1 MRSAATQF
9 QSGLTAISRHGRRRA
24 AKPEPR
30 LLAGMSGGQTMADRR
45 QEEELATFLRSRR
58 QRLRPQDV
66 GLPAAGRRRTPGLRR
81 EEVAVLAGLSTTWYT
96 YLEQGR
102 GREVSPAVLDSIA
115 RVLQL
120 TEDER
125 RYVHLLAFGHVV
137 AARPLGEEVQVS
149 DLLREIVA
157 IAGNQS
163 NPLYACNRAG
173 DLIAWNEAAVDWYDD
188 WSRLP
193 ERDQNFMTWLLTED
207 KARSCLVDWE
217 MVVRDLIARGRAD
230 VALQPGDRVLQN
242 RIAELKRRSPDF
254 QRLWNDHH
262 EVRTHRTGVR
272 RMRHPDKGISEWR
285 LVPLVSIYQDSPTAI
300 FHLP

>member
-1 MRSAATQF
+1 
-9 QSGLTAISRHGRRRA
+9 
-24 AKPEPR
+24 
-30 LLAGMSGGQTMADRR
+30 MADRR

-300 FHLP
+300 FHLPV